1 MTDKTRQEL
10 IYLALS
16 ELGKLEEGEVP
27 SDTSYNT
34 VDGYVDPLIEQLSAD
49 GIVYISDPDAIEPKY
64 FLALGWLLANA
75 CAARFGGSPDEAQ
88 KAMHERTLR
97 RLTSAKPSGEV
108 LKAEYF

>member
-10 IYLALS
+10 IHHALS

-27 SDTSYNT
+27 SDNTYNT

-49 GIVYISDPDAIEPKY
+49 EVVFIADPDAIEPKY
-64 FLALGWLLANA
+64 FLSLGWLLANA
-75 CAARFGGSPDEAQ
+75 CATRFGGAPDENL